1 MSDVAPALVALVL
14 VVVANAAPVL
24 LALCVGSAT
33 AWPVDGGRRWA
44 DGRPVLG
51 PSKTWRGILAA
62 VLATA
67 AAGQWLLGDASLG
80 ALAAVLA
87 MAGDLGSSFVKRRLG
102 LRSGANALGLDQLPE
117 SLLPLLLLGGPLGL
131 SAAASLA
138 VLLAFFVLD
147 VLGTRL
153 LAAWRTGRG
162 G

>member
-1 MSDVAPALVALVL
+1 MSDVAPALVALAL

-24 LALCVGSAT
+24 LALCAGTAT
-33 AWPVDGGRRWA
+33 AWPVDGGRRWG

-67 AAGQWLLGDASLG
+67 AVGQWLLGDALLG
-80 ALAAVLA
+80 ALAASLA
-87 MAGDLGSSFVKRRLG
+87 MAGDLGSSFVKRRLS
-102 LRSGANALGLDQLPE
+102 LRSGANAPGLDQVPE
-117 SLLPLLLLGGPLGL
+117 SLLPLLLLDGPLRL
-131 SAAASLA
+131 SAAALLA

-153 LAAWRTGRG
+153 LTTSRKRRG
-162 G
+162 